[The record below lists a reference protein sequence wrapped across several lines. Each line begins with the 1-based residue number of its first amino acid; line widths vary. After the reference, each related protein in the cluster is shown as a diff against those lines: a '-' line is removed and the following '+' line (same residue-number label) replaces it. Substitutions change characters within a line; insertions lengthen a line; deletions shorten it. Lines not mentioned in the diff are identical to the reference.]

1 MIGILG
7 SKEKHR
13 ENTINETDQETS
25 MLTKKKKK
33 KKKESK
39 LKLNKKIK
47 KKARR
52 AILNKRKYR
61 TSFSYSI
68 LFSFPRPPDSAI

>member
-25 MLTKKKKK
+25 MLTKK

>member
-33 KKKESK
+33 KKKK
-39 LKLNKKIK
+39 NKKK
-47 KKARR
+47 KKKKKG
-52 AILNKRKYR
+52 I
-61 TSFSYSI
+61 
-68 LFSFPRPPDSAI
+68 

>member
-33 KKKESK
+33 KESK

-52 AILNKRKYR
+52 ATLNKRKYR